1 MSGAKDLGQLL
12 MVVVSSPL
20 GPGSCTPVGLY
31 GSGRCVRPSRVRR
44 SVRALPCYFSTPT
57 PELLKHGSAAPSA

>member
-44 SVRALPCYFSTPT
+44 SVRALPCYFWKSVV
-57 PELLKHGSAAPSA
+57 